1 MNQFSQPGNVFI
13 NSLLGLLIATHIFA
27 IEPFEQTS
35 RFAPLAMPLNSLFSL
50 NSLASGIKEASL
62 FTQRKVV

>member
-35 RFAPLAMPLNSLFSL
+35 RFAPLAMLNSMF
-50 NSLASGIKEASL
+50 SLASGIKEARL